1 MAVNSYRE
9 DEFMEN
15 TDKKKIFRRLFS
27 YLLDYKAIL
36 IGVLLCMAVT
46 VAISLVNPLL
56 IEEAIDHYIANKDM
70 RGLMGLGLFALG
82 LNIIFIIMV
91 KIRMYVMA
99 VVSNKI
105 LLCIRQDLYEH
116 IQTLSFSFFDSRPT
130 GKILA
135 RIIGDVNSLRD
146 VLVNV
151 VTTLIPELITV
162 IGVVVIMLIKDWRLA
177 LASLS
182 TIPLMIGGIWFV
194 QTASHKRWQ
203 IFRKKSSNLNAYVHE
218 DIAGMNVVQSFG
230 AEEETREIFGN
241 LTDEHQQSFV
251 DAVRYAD
258 MFGPVIDFCWGIG
271 AMMLYLVGVRFLGFE
286 KVSVGLLVAFG
297 TYTNMFWNPI
307 MNLSNF
313 YNNLVTNLTAAE
325 RIFDIL
331 DTKADIVDA
340 ADVTELPEVQGRVEF
355 SHVSFTYDKGTPA
368 ETKVLSDVSFV
379 VEPGETIA
387 LVGPTGA
394 GKTTIVNLI
403 SRFYD
408 IEDGVISVD
417 GYDLTKISIE
427 SLRRQMGVMTQD
439 NFIFHGTVRENIL
452 YGKLDATD
460 EEMIAAAKAVN
471 AHEFIMKMEK
481 GYDTELKEHGAGL
494 SIGQRQLIAFAR
506 TMISMPKILILD
518 EATSSIDT
526 HTEILVQ
533 KGIEALLSGR
543 TSFVIAHRLSTIQTA
558 DRIFVIDQGG
568 ILEQGSPAELM
579 KKKGAYYDLYMAQFA
594 GLE

>member
-1 MAVNSYRE
+1 MAVNSFRE
-9 DEFMEN
+9 DEYMEN
-15 TDKKKIFRRLFS
+15 TDKKKILSRLLS
-27 YLLDYKAIL
+27 YLLDYKLAIA
-36 IGVLLCMAVT
+36 GVLVCMGIT
-46 VAISLVNPLL
+46 VGISLVNPLL
-56 IEEAIDHYIANKDM
+56 IEEAIDHYIAQSDFK
-70 RGLMGLGLFALG
+70 GLIALGIFALA
-82 LNIIFIIMV
+82 LNVLFIILV
-91 KIRMYVMA
+91 KVRMYSMSVI
-99 VVSNKI
+99 SNKI
-105 LLCIRQDLYEH
+105 LLKIRQDLYEH

-135 RIIGDVNSLRD
+135 RIIGDVNSLKD
-146 VLVNV
+146 VLTNM
-151 VTTLIPELITV
+151 VTTLIPEFITV
-162 IGVVVIMLIKDWRLA
+162 IGVVVIMMIKDWRLA
-177 LASLS
+177 MASLS
-182 TIPLMIGGIWFV
+182 TIPIMIVGIFLV
-194 QTASHKRWQ
+194 QKISHKRWQ
-203 IFRKKSSNLNAYVHE
+203 IYRKKSSNLNAYVHE

-230 AEEETREIFGN
+230 AEDETKEIFEN
-241 LTDEHQQSFV
+241 LTDEHRNAFV
-251 DAVRYAD
+251 DAVIFAD

-271 AMMLYLVGVRFLGFE
+271 AMMLYLVGIRFLGFE

-297 TYTNMFWNPI
+297 SYINMFWNPI

-331 DTKADIVDA
+331 DTEPDITDA
-340 ADVTELPEVQGRVEF
+340 KDVEELPEVKGEVTF
-355 SHVSFTYDKGTPA
+355 SHVGFTYDRGTPA
-368 ETKVLSDVSFV
+368 ETKVLEDVNFV
-379 VEPGETIA
+379 VKPGETIA

-408 IEDGVISVD
+408 IEQGKILID
-417 GYDLTKISIE
+417 GYDLTKVSMN

-439 NFIFHGTVRENIL
+439 NFIFHGTVKDNIL

-460 EEMIAAAKAVN
+460 EEVIAAAKAVN
-471 AHEFIMKMEK
+471 AHDFIMKMEK

-506 TMISMPKILILD
+506 TMVSMPKILILD

-533 KGIEALLSGR
+533 RGIEALLAGR
-543 TSFVIAHRLSTIQTA
+543 TSFVIAHRLSTIQNA
-558 DRIFVIDQGG
+558 DRIFVIDKGG

-579 KKKGAYYDLYMAQFA
+579 EKKGAYYKLYMAQFA
-594 GLE
+594 ELG